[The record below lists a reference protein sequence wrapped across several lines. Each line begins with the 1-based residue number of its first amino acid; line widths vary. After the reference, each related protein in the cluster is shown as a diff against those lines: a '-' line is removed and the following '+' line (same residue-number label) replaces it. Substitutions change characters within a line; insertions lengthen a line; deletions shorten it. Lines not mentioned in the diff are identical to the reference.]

1 MRIEKKHGLL
11 VASMTITFRGS
22 SKTICDLV
30 IDTGAAHSIISLDEV
45 EEIGIAGEIGDE
57 IVYMHGI
64 GCTEQSLRKRVD
76 RIVFDSLLL
85 ENAHLDFW
93 DFSSHGGIHGLIGL
107 DILEAGEFVIDTKA
121 REIFQTGTRP

>member
-11 VASMTITFRGS
+11 VAFMTITFRGK

-45 EEIGIAGEIGDE
+45 EEIGVAGELGDE

-64 GCTEQSLRKRVD
+64 GGTEQSLRKQVD
-76 RIVFDSLLL
+76 WILFDNLSLK
-85 ENAHLDFW
+85 NAYLDFW
-93 DFSSHGGIHGLIGL
+93 DFSSHGGINGLIGL
-107 DILEAGEFVIDTKA
+107 DILEAGEFVIDTKT
-121 REIFQTGTRP
+121 REIFKAGTRP